1 MSAAQMDPSAAGTDT
16 TGTDTAGTNTAD
28 REIVQSRTFD
38 APRELVWEAWTRPE
52 HVDQWW
58 GPRAFTT
65 TTQPGDMDVRPGGV
79 WTFVMEGMGMTFP
92 NYIHFHE
99 VVRPERLVYDHGT
112 DEASAPAFHV
122 TVTFVEEGGRTAVT
136 MRSIFP
142 TAEARRKVVEEFGA
156 IEGGKQTLERLGE
169 HLARMGGEAG
179 PEYPPFIVT
188 RTFDA
193 PRDLVF
199 RVWTEA
205 GHLGEW
211 WGPNGFTMLRCT
223 NDPRPGGVM
232 HYGMQAPDGG
242 GVMWGKWVYREI
254 AAPERLAFVVS
265 FSDEAGGTV
274 RAPFNPEWPLEV
286 LSTFT
291 FEEEGGRTTLTMRG
305 EPINANEAERRAF
318 AGFHDS
324 MTQGWGGTLDRL
336 DAHLARISAS

>member
-1 MSAAQMDPSAAGTDT
+1 MSAAQMDSPAAG
-16 TGTDTAGTNTAD
+16 TAD
-28 REIVQSRTFD
+28 REIVQTRTFD
-38 APRELVWEAWTRPE
+38 APRELVWEAWTRIE
-52 HVDQWW
+52 HIDQWW

-79 WTFVMEGMGMTFP
+79 WQFTMVGMGMTFP
-92 NYIHFHE
+92 NRIVFHE

-122 TVTFVEEGGRTAVT
+122 TVTFAEEGGRTSVT
-136 MRSIFP
+136 MRSLFP
-142 TAEARRKVVEEFGA
+142 TAEARRRVVEEFGA

-169 HLARMGGEAG
+169 HLARMRGEAG
-179 PEYPPFIVT
+179 SEYPPFIVS

-205 GHLGEW
+205 AHLTEW
-211 WGPNGFTMLRCT
+211 WGPRGFTMLRCT

-232 HYGMQAPDGG
+232 HYGMQSPDG

-254 AAPERLAFVVS
+254 APPQRLAFVVS
-265 FSDEAGGTV
+265 FSDEDGGTV
-274 RAPFNPEWPLEV
+274 RAPFNPDWPLEV
-286 LSTFT
+286 LSVFT
-291 FEEEGGRTTLTMRG
+291 FEEQDGRTVLTMRG

-318 AGFHDS
+318 SGFHDS

-336 DAHLARISAS
+336 DAYLADVSAS